1 MSKVLISILICC
13 FLQNVKAQ
21 TPDKIYPQNY
31 FGAPMEIPLLLA
43 GNFGELR
50 SNHFHAGIDIKT
62 QGVTGQDVIASAEG
76 YVSRI
81 KVQHGGY
88 GKIVYIDHPNGYTTT
103 YAHLNKF
110 SKKIDA
116 FVKKE
121 QYHQESF
128 SINYYPDSGLIPI
141 RKGER
146 VAFSGNTG
154 GSGGPHLHF
163 EIRDTKS
170 EHALNALL
178 FGLPIKDNIKPTIKG
193 VRIYPLGV
201 NSTVNNRP
209 APIYFPAQK
218 TGTTY
223 RLTTTPI
230 VSNKIGFGIETV
242 DYLNGASNR
251 CGVYNIKLLVDEK
264 LIFEQQAEEVPF
276 DESRYLNSHT
286 DYEFKK
292 KKFKW
297 IHKSYIEPN
306 NKLSIYKTTDQNG
319 VLTFKNSGIHK
330 IKYIT
335 TDAYGNSSTLNFNVT
350 STPNLNLIKTP
361 IHENFVKKMQYHLP
375 NEYNAKGFLIQLPDG
390 ALYNDIDFKYTAS
403 PHPKGRWSDVH
414 TAHSDYTPIHKPAE
428 IFIKCNFPATIPT
441 NKLLAIR
448 KTSKGRIRTHVGE
461 FAVGY
466 YSFKTKYFGDFY
478 IYHDTVPPKIIPL
491 NIKNG
496 KNIATQ
502 SKFDFKISDNLAGI
516 KNFNCY
522 IDGKWV
528 LMEYDYKKARITH
541 YKHNVISKGK
551 HELKLVVQDE
561 IGNESVYK
569 CSFYN

>member
-1 MSKVLISILICC
+1 MSKFLIFILICC

-21 TPDKIYPQNY
+21 TTNKVYPQNY
-31 FGAPMEIPLLLA
+31 FGVPMNIPLLLA

-62 QGVTGQDVIASAEG
+62 QGVTGKNVVASAKG

-81 KVQHGGY
+81 KIQQGGY

-110 SKKIDA
+110 SKKIDG

-128 SINYYPDSGLIPI
+128 FINYYPDSGLIPVI
-141 RKGER
+141 KGER
-146 VAFSGNTG
+146 IGFSGNTG

-193 VRIYPLGV
+193 IRIYPLDA

-209 APIYFPAQK
+209 DPVYFPAQK
-218 TGTTY
+218 TGATY
-223 RLTTTPI
+223 GLVTTPI
-230 VSNKIGFGIETV
+230 VSNKIGFGIETA
-242 DYLNGASNR
+242 DYLNGSFNR

-264 LIFEQQAEEVPF
+264 LIFEQQTEEVPF

-292 KKFKW
+292 KKSKW

-330 IKYIT
+330 IKYVT
-335 TDAYGNSSTLNFNVT
+335 TDAYGNSSTLNFNIT
-350 STPNLNLIKTP
+350 STSNFNLLKKP
-361 IHENFVKKMQYHLP
+361 IHKNFVKKMEYHLP
-375 NEYNAKGFLIQLPDG
+375 NEYNADGFLIQLPDG

-403 PHPKGRWSDVH
+403 PHPKKRWSNVH
-414 TAHSDYTPIHKPAE
+414 KVHSDYTPIHKPAE
-428 IFIKCNFPATIPT
+428 IFIKCNFPSSIPS

-448 KTSKGRIRTHVGE
+448 KTSKGRIKTHIGE

-478 IYHDTVPPKIIPL
+478 IYHDTVPPRIIPL
-491 NIKNG
+491 NISNG

-551 HELKLVVQDE
+551 HELKLVVQDK
-561 IGNESVYK
+561 IGNESLYK

>member
-1 MSKVLISILICC
+1 MSKFFIFVLICC

-21 TPDKIYPQNY
+21 TPDKVYPQNY
-31 FGAPMEIPLLLA
+31 FGTPMEIPLLLA

-62 QGVTGQDVIASAEG
+62 QGVIGQNIIASADG

-110 SKKIDA
+110 SKKIDL

-121 QYHQESF
+121 QYHQKSF
-128 SINYYPDSGLIPI
+128 FINYYPDSGLI
-141 RKGER
+141 RVKKGER
-146 VAFSGNTG
+146 IAFSGNTG

-178 FGLPIKDNIKPTIKG
+178 FGLPIEDNIKPTIKG
-193 VRIYPLGV
+193 VRIYPLDA

-209 APIYFPAQK
+209 EPIYIPAQK
-218 TGTTY
+218 TGATY
-223 RLTTTPI
+223 GLISSPI

-242 DYLNGASNR
+242 DYLNGSSNR
-251 CGVYNIKLLVDEK
+251 CGVYNIKLFVDEK

-297 IHKSYIEPN
+297 IHKSYLEPN
-306 NKLSIYKTTDQNG
+306 NKLSIYKTTNQNG

-361 IHENFVKKMQYHLP
+361 IHKNFVKKMQYHLP
-375 NEYNAKGFLIQLPDG
+375 NEYNAKGFLIQLPEG
-390 ALYNDIDFKYTAS
+390 ALYNDINFKYTAS

-414 TAHSDYTPIHKPAE
+414 TTHSDYTPIHKPAE
-428 IFIKCNFPATIPT
+428 IFIKCNFPSSIPS

-448 KTSKGRIRTHVGE
+448 KTSKGRIKTHVGE

-478 IYHDTVPPKIIPL
+478 IYHDTIAPKIIPL
-491 NIKNG
+491 NITNG
-496 KNIATQ
+496 KNIANQ

-528 LMEYDYKKARITH
+528 LMEYDHKKARITH
-541 YKHNVISKGK
+541 YKHNVISKGR
-551 HELKLVVQDE
+551 HELKLVVQDK

>member
-1 MSKVLISILICC
+1 MSKFLIFILICC

-21 TPDKIYPQNY
+21 TTNKVYPQNY
-31 FGAPMEIPLLLA
+31 FGAPMDIPLLLA

-62 QGVTGQDVIASAEG
+62 QGVTGKNVIASAKG

-81 KVQHGGY
+81 KVQQGGY

-128 SINYYPDSGLIPI
+128 FINYYPDSGLIPVI
-141 RKGER
+141 KGER
-146 VAFSGNTG
+146 IGFSGNTG

-193 VRIYPLGV
+193 VRIYPLDA

-209 APIYFPAQK
+209 APVYFPTQK
-218 TGTTY
+218 TGATY
-223 RLTTTPI
+223 GLVSTPI
-230 VSNKIGFGIETV
+230 VSNKIGFGIETA
-242 DYLNGASNR
+242 DYLNGSFNR

-264 LIFEQQAEEVPF
+264 LIFEQQTEEVPF

-292 KKFKW
+292 KKSKW
-297 IHKSYIEPN
+297 IHKSYVEPN

-330 IKYIT
+330 IKYVT
-335 TDAYGNSSTLNFNVT
+335 TDAYGNSSTLNFNIT
-350 STPNLNLIKTP
+350 STSNFNLIKKP
-361 IHENFVKKMQYHLP
+361 IHKNFVKKMEYHLP
-375 NEYNAKGFLIQLPDG
+375 NEYNAEGFLIQLPDG

-403 PHPKGRWSDVH
+403 PHPKKRWSDVH
-414 TAHSDYTPIHKPAE
+414 KVHSDYTPIHKPAE
-428 IFIKCNFPATIPT
+428 IFIKCNFPSSIPS

-448 KTSKGRIRTHVGE
+448 KTSKGRIKTHVGE

-466 YSFKTKYFGDFY
+466 YSFKTKYFGEFY

-491 NIKNG
+491 NISNG

-551 HELKLVVQDE
+551 HELKLVVQDK
-561 IGNESVYK
+561 IGNESLYK